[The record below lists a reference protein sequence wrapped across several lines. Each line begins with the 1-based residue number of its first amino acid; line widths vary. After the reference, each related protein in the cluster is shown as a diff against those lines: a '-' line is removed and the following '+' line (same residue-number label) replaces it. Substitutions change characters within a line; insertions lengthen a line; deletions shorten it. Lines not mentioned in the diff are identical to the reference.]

1 MNKIE
6 WFGELPSTWDVTR
19 LKNVLI
25 ERNESNKPVK
35 TDFILSL
42 TNDRGVIPYSEKG
55 AVGNNSKDDIT
66 GYKLAYPKDLV
77 LNSMNVVIG
86 SVGISKY
93 FGCVSPVYYM
103 LRPRNHEDPVE
114 FYNYLFQTNE
124 MQSALKGYGNGIM
137 EIRMRIAMSKLNT
150 FNLPIPSSQVQRKI
164 VDRIRE
170 SENRID
176 QLIANQQQQIEK
188 LKEYKQSLITEVVTK
203 GLDPNV
209 EFKESGIEWIGKI
222 PAHWKMVFLSSI
234 FYEHKL
240 KNANLVNTNLLSLSY
255 GNIVNKDINTRDGL
269 LPDSFEGY
277 NIVSNNDIVL
287 RLTDL
292 QNDKKSLRVGLCTQ
306 EGIITSAYIT
316 IRAKVDLNSYYFHK
330 LLHSYDINK
339 VFYGMGSGVRQ
350 SMGFNE
356 IRKIPLL
363 LPPKNEMKIISE
375 RVQETVCKIDA
386 LITLKESKLEKLID
400 YKKSLIYE
408 YVTGK
413 KEVS

>member
-1 MNKIE
+1 MSNFE
-6 WFGELPSTWDVTR
+6 WYGNIPKNWNVKKGKYLYKFIQTGKKDSGENNPGGKYPFFTCSKEVLTIDEYSFDREALLVAGNGIVGETKYYNGKFDAYQRVYVISDFTSEIFVPYLTLYMTNNFNIYLTWR
-19 LKNVLI
+19 
-25 ERNESNKPVK
+25 
-35 TDFILSL
+35 
-42 TNDRGVIPYSEKG
+42 
-55 AVGNNSKDDIT
+55 
-66 GYKLAYPKDLV
+66 
-77 LNSMNVVIG
+77 MIG
-86 SVGISKY
+86 SVINFVKLDDIKNFDISY
-93 FGCVSPVYYM
+93 PVY
-103 LRPRNHEDPVE
+103 
-114 FYNYLFQTNE
+114 QTQ
-124 MQSALKGYGNGIM
+124 MK
-137 EIRMRIAMSKLNT
+137 IANFLENKS
-150 FNLPIPSSQVQRKI
+150 RKI
-164 VDRIRE
+164 ED
-170 SENRID
+170 
-176 QLIANQQQQIEK
+176 LIMNQQQQIEK
-188 LKEYKQSLITEVVTK
+188 IKEYKQSLISEVVTK

-386 LITLKESKLEKLID
+386 LITLKETKLEKLID

>member
-1 MNKIE
+1 MNKTE

-86 SVGISKY
+86 SVGISEY

-150 FNLPIPSSQVQRKI
+150 FNLPIPSSQAQRKI

-188 LKEYKQSLITEVVTK
+188 LKEYKQSLLSEVVTK
-203 GLDPNV
+203 GLDPKV
-209 EFKESGIEWIGKI
+209 EFIDSGVEWIGKI
-222 PAHWKMVFLSSI
+222 PKHWDLIRVKDLSTNTTLRNNNPNLQYIALENIESQSYRFIDTDNEYDPNEGILALRYSVLFGKLRPYLAKSFYCENDVSCSSEFAVFPFENEVTSKYFLLLTQSIGFIDTINMSTYGTKMPRANINYINNLSVQLPPYDEQKLIVDFLMNRISI
-234 FYEHKL
+234 IEKI
-240 KNANLVNTNLLSLSY
+240 LS
-255 GNIVNKDINTRDGL
+255 IKDI
-269 LPDSFEGY
+269 
-277 NIVSNNDIVL
+277 
-287 RLTDL
+287 
-292 QNDKKSLRVGLCTQ
+292 
-306 EGIITSAYIT
+306 
-316 IRAKVDLNSYYFHK
+316 
-330 LLHSYDINK
+330 
-339 VFYGMGSGVRQ
+339 
-350 SMGFNE
+350 
-356 IRKIPLL
+356 KI
-363 LPPKNEMKIISE
+363 
-375 RVQETVCKIDA
+375 
-386 LITLKESKLEKLID
+386 KELED

>member
-1 MNKIE
+1 MGFKDSNIIYIGEIPSDWQVVKFKRIAKSGMGETILKERLEEVGFPVYSATEGDHIFGYLASPSTILNRGDLIIPARGNSIGHVKLVTNPCTSTQTTIYSKIKGINSKFLYYQAIGLKE
-6 WFGELPSTWDVTR
+6 WWFEYDNTAIPQITVNQVQNNPLLLPSDIVQ
-19 LKNVLI
+19 
-25 ERNESNKPVK
+25 NEVVK
-35 TDFILSL
+35 
-42 TNDRGVIPYSEKG
+42 
-55 AVGNNSKDDIT
+55 
-66 GYKLAYPKDLV
+66 KLDYHVD
-77 LNSMNVVIG
+77 
-86 SVGISKY
+86 
-93 FGCVSPVYYM
+93 
-103 LRPRNHEDPVE
+103 
-114 FYNYLFQTNE
+114 
-124 MQSALKGYGNGIM
+124 
-137 EIRMRIAMSKLNT
+137 
-150 FNLPIPSSQVQRKI
+150 KI
-164 VDRIRE
+164 
-170 SENRID
+170 N
-176 QLIANQQQQIEK
+176 QLIINQEQQIEK
-188 LKEYKQSLITEVVTK
+188 LKEYKQSLISEVVTK

-363 LPPKNEMKIISE
+363 LPPKNEMKILSE

-386 LITLKESKLEKLID
+386 LIKLKESKLEKLID